1 MNLTFIE
8 TALFSRFRAEHISD
22 DVYRALQNELLENP
36 EKGDIVKGLNGVRK
50 IRIPDTQRNKGKR
63 GGIRTMYFYYTTR
76 SHIYFLFA
84 YGKNETE
91 DLTTEQRKAV
101 NALLELIKTK

>member
-50 IRIPDTQRNKGKR
+50 IRIPGTHNATRASVAELEQCIFTIRPKTEFIFCLPMVRMKR
-63 GGIRTMYFYYTTR
+63 
-76 SHIYFLFA
+76 
-84 YGKNETE
+84 
-91 DLTTEQRKAV
+91 
-101 NALLELIKTK
+101 KT

>member
-50 IRIPDTQRNKGKR
+50 NPHTGHTTQQGQAWRN
-63 GGIRTMYFYYTTR
+63 
-76 SHIYFLFA
+76 
-84 YGKNETE
+84 
-91 DLTTEQRKAV
+91 
-101 NALLELIKTK
+101 